1 VRSGAGDRR
10 RQFRSVE
17 ERPRGTC
24 WSVVCVQL
32 LVCFR
37 LQSRC
42 IGSHLIL
49 IAGRRP
55 LASFGATTRAVV
67 FFLAR
72 PVSFFWLV
80 EIDRIEWCP
89 CVTQKGGKDQNGVTG
104 PRDPS
109 EVSTTRE
116 LEESTPNESRVFLFV
131 QCTLLF
137 IFDFVARPGRE
148 QINVWD
154 ATEVEVIGKPPTVW
168 PLCFFVVPCSAVV
181 PRSSPP

>member
-1 VRSGAGDRR
+1 LGNTIPLFGRWPVYLSVRSGAGDRR

-24 WSVVCVQL
+24 WSAVCVQL
-32 LVCFR
+32 LGCFR
-37 LQSRC
+37 LQSHC

-72 PVSFFWLV
+72 PVSFFGWLKLTASNGACSQ
-80 EIDRIEWCP
+80 CP

-116 LEESTPNESRVFLFV
+116 LEESTPNKSRVFLFV
-131 QCTLLF
+131 QCT
-137 IFDFVARPGRE
+137 PY
-148 QINVWD
+148 
-154 ATEVEVIGKPPTVW
+154 TVVY
-168 PLCFFVVPCSAVV
+168 F
-181 PRSSPP
+181 

>member
-1 VRSGAGDRR
+1 MGNTIPLFGRWPVYLSVRSGAGDRR

-37 LQSRC
+37 LQSHC

-80 EIDRIEWCP
+80 EIDRIEWCLFP
-89 CVTQKGGKDQNGVTG
+89 MPMRDAKRGERPKRSHRSARSIRGLHHERARGVHSE
-104 PRDPS
+104 REPS
-109 EVSTTRE
+109 FSICAVY
-116 LEESTPNESRVFLFV
+116 
-131 QCTLLF
+131 
-137 IFDFVARPGRE
+137 
-148 QINVWD
+148 
-154 ATEVEVIGKPPTVW
+154 TVVY
-168 PLCFFVVPCSAVV
+168 F
-181 PRSSPP
+181 